1 MTQKFPIRRRP
12 PTAARRQ
19 QQQQQQGGRC
29 ARAFVFV
36 VFFLLACECSSIFP
50 RAEAQNNDNDY
61 TTIYTGGYGTEEERS
76 FAVKSY
82 YNGTVAVVSPTEILI
97 DASVVRVPSD
107 VRVAALKDD
116 ALDLTG
122 HIGYDLDTVESK
134 LTQLRETLTNVKLLA
149 AKNVAGNVQC
159 NLEGTKEVRF
169 DFESKSFDTTHC
181 VCKDKFVG
189 DLCETLIGGLSGDR
203 EQFVA
208 AVTKCLEVD
217 PVHGNCPDSEYGVMS
232 EWDVSLV
239 KDFSYAFSGQKTF
252 NADISAWDTRSA
264 ESFEG
269 TFNECGTFNQ
279 DLSNWNT
286 ASVTSI
292 QGMFA
297 AASAFDSN
305 LSGWVTSKIT
315 DMSFAFFMAHSFK
328 GVGLS
333 GWDTS
338 EVLTLEGTFKE
349 ATVFDEDIS
358 KWSTTKVKSMLETFS
373 AFEDSTVAFNQPIG
387 TWDTSSV
394 TTMKGMFYSNSN
406 FNQPLQWDT
415 RLVVNMKKMFSGA
428 SAFNGELSIN
438 EALGYW
444 VTSSVDNF
452 QSMFA
457 GSSFNQ
463 DISGWDTSSAT
474 DMSYMFYNLK
484 NFNQDLSEWIV
495 SKVTTFRATFYN
507 CQTFDAS
514 LSKWDVSLVTT
525 FEQTF
530 QRAYVFDSDL
540 SQWNTAAVTNMNSMF
555 HTAKAFNHPI
565 GSWDVSKVS
574 NMRYMFYAALAYK
587 QDLRG
592 WNLASISTT
601 NIVSGIQSYYDLYL
615 IFSGATKMSAYW
627 KCDKTAG
634 LKTADISSCSPQ
646 LLLPKT
652 DYHAKLQEC
661 QKTCKAQNHCC
672 NLDVSVG
679 SNQYNSCLQSCAGR
693 LSGQT
698 QATCEAGCVKSCNG
712 GLTVEGETFSKC
724 STCSDIGGET
734 TTSGTCS
741 AQYGSDEKTCKAG
754 CAIAPDLGKYWRIRL
769 LEQEGAWNVKEIQ
782 FFTGQG
788 NTDDYNPTQTTKTS
802 AWADGSLHDKTKCIQ
817 SSNYPGHYCDRAFDN
832 DVTNSWS
839 NWASSY
845 PSTESSPWIGMSFDE
860 AVTVSHVRFLNGR
873 GWPEGKTAVIEHAMD
888 LNGEW
893 TEWSGS
899 RIITEAK
906 IQDDS
911 AGENT
916 WQEAVI
922 ETQIEF

>member
-1 MTQKFPIRRRP
+1 MTQKFPICRRTPTARRRR
-12 PTAARRQ
+12 RRQ
-19 QQQQQQGGRC
+19 QQQRREGGGGGGGRS

-36 VFFLLACECSSIFP
+36 LFFLLACECSSGSH
-50 RAEAQNNDNDY
+50 DY
-61 TTIYTGGYGTEEERS
+61 DSYSYSTGGYETEEDRS

-82 YNGTVAVVSPTEILI
+82 YNGAVAVVSPTEILI

-107 VRVAALKDD
+107 VHVAALKDD

-122 HIGYDLDTVESK
+122 DIGYDLDTVETK

-189 DLCETLIGGLSGDR
+189 DLCETAVDGILSGDR
-203 EQFVA
+203 EEFVA

-239 KDFSYAFSGQKTF
+239 KDFSYAFSGQTTF

-264 ESFEG
+264 ESFER

-279 DLSNWNT
+279 DLSKWNT

-292 QGMFA
+292 KGMFS
-297 AASAFDSN
+297 AASAFDSD

-315 DMSFAFFMAHSFK
+315 DMSYAFSMAHSFR

-338 EVLTLEGTFKE
+338 EVVTLESTFNG

-358 KWSTTKVKSMLETFS
+358 NWSTTKVTSMMMTFGT
-373 AFEDSTVAFNQPIG
+373 DSGSSVAFNQPIG

-394 TTMKGMFYSNSN
+394 TTMVNMFYANEN
-406 FNQPLQWDT
+406 FNQPLKWNT
-415 RLVVNMKKMFSGA
+415 SLVQNMANMFTIA
-428 SAFNGELSIN
+428 SAFNGELITDK
-438 EALGYW
+438 ALGYW
-444 VTSSVDNF
+444 DTSLVQNF
-452 QSMFA
+452 RSMFY

-474 DMSYMFYNLK
+474 DMSFMFSNLE
-484 NFNQDLSEWIV
+484 NFNQDLSNWNV
-495 SKVTTFRATFYN
+495 SKVSSFRRTFYD
-507 CQTFDAS
+507 CQKLDTD
-514 LSKWDVSLVTT
+514 LSRWDVSSVTT

-530 QRAYVFDSDL
+530 QRAYLFDSDL
-540 SQWNTAAVTNMNSMF
+540 SQWNTAAVTNMNGMF
-555 HTAKAFNHPI
+555 HSARKFNHPI

-574 NMRYMFYAALAYK
+574 NMRYMFYAATAYK

-601 NIVSGIQSYYDLYL
+601 NIVTGYLYL

-627 KCDKTAG
+627 KCDATAG

-698 QATCEAGCVKSCNG
+698 EATCKAGCVQSCEG

-724 STCSDIGGET
+724 STCSDIGGNT
-734 TTSGTCS
+734 TASGTCS
-741 AQYGSDEKTCKAG
+741 AKYGSDEETCEAG

-769 LEQEGAWNVKEIQ
+769 LEEEGAWNVKELQ

-788 NTDDYNPTQTTKTS
+788 NTEYYDPTQTTKTS
-802 AWADGSLHDKTKCIQ
+802 AWAGGSLHDKTKCIQ

-873 GWPEGKTAVIEHAMD
+873 GWPLEKTAVIEHAMD
-888 LNGEW
+888 LDGEW

-906 IQDDS
+906 IQEDS

-916 WQEAVI
+916 WQEAVAGGDSNKK
-922 ETQIEF
+922 